1 MNAEAL
7 CGQDAPCVG
16 SLGACPATRINI
28 TFPPGLFLAAFCS
41 IAAFRSISPRSS
53 QGQALLPC
61 HDTSMSTFEMVRG
74 EADPNNCKA
83 PDSGWSGYVAVG
95 ALTLSS
101 RL

>member
-1 MNAEAL
+1 MPGHTNQHYISAR
-7 CGQDAPCVG
+7 PF
-16 SLGACPATRINI
+16 LGG
-28 TFPPGLFLAAFCS
+28 FLFNCRLPFL
-41 IAAFRSISPRSS
+41 SPRSS

-61 HDTSMSTFEMVRG
+61 HDTSMSNFEMVRG
-74 EADPNNCKA
+74 EADPNNSKP